1 MLVERW
7 AWGHTN
13 QFGEL
18 DEECDSDQSK
28 FADEER
34 KYEEVL
40 RIKIEIKGKDHTDV
54 ATARCN
60 LGIIYEKQ
68 SRSVDAMC
76 EYHEAL
82 RFRMTRVGEEHHVA
96 AIRNNIARA
105 LLKAKRRLQAAV
117 WPTWFGR
124 SADSDIES
132 TPTVGPMVP

>member
-1 MLVERW
+1 M
-7 AWGHTN
+7 
-13 QFGEL
+13 
-18 DEECDSDQSK
+18 
-28 FADEER
+28 EER

-40 RIKIEIKGKDHTDV
+40 RIKIESKGKDHTDV

-68 SRSVDAMC
+68 SRFVDAMC

-82 RFRMTRVGEEHHVA
+82 RFRMTRLGEEHHVA

>member
-68 SRSVDAMC
+68 SRCVDAMR
-76 EYHEAL
+76 EYEETL
-82 RFRMTRVGEEHHVA
+82 RFRMATLGEDQLDVA
-96 AIRNNIARA
+96 ATRNNIARA
-105 LLKAKRRLQAAV
+105 LLEAIQVRRCPAGV
-117 WPTWFGR
+117 
-124 SADSDIES
+124 
-132 TPTVGPMVP
+132 